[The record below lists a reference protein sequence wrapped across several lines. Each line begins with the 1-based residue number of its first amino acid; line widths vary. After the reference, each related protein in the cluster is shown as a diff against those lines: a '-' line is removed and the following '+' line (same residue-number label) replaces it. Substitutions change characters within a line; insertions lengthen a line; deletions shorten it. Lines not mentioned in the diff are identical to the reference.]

1 MKSICRR
8 LTALLLI
15 FLAPFAVQ
23 AQNNF
28 FTDIPESVCRAGNHK
43 RVIVPEK
50 YRTLRL
56 DGTALADFLRLL
68 PLESTLANRSF
79 APVITLPMP
88 DGSSA
93 RFRVWE
99 SPAMDPV
106 LSAKFP
112 EIKSYTGQGIDD
124 PTANLKLDLS
134 PLGFRAMVLSAV
146 TGSYFVDPYDQV
158 STNNYISYFKSDF
171 KKPGTF
177 RELPVIRTN
186 RKNRQGISP
195 DGVLAGVCTAGQL
208 RTYRLAVAC
217 TNEYAIAATGQASPT
232 VAQALATINTT
243 VNRVNGV
250 YEKEL
255 SFRLVLVANNNLIVF
270 TNAATDPFTG
280 NNSPGVLI
288 GESQTVID
296 TRIGSANYDIGHTF
310 STGGGGLASLGV
322 VCQAGQKASGIT
334 GTDVPVGD
342 PYDIDYVA
350 HEMGHQFGAEHT
362 FNSTNGFCGGNNSP
376 LSNSE
381 PGGGSTIM
389 AYAGLC
395 APDDLQNN
403 SDPYFNGVS
412 FDEITDY
419 AVTGPGNSCPVTTNN
434 GNSAPVVNSGGN
446 YSIPLNTPFV
456 LTGSAT
462 DANNDALTYCWEQVD
477 VGGPFGSPGSPT
489 GDAPIFRSF
498 LPVNT
503 PVRFFPRYSSV
514 LNNTSTIGE
523 KLPSYG
529 RVMKFRLTARD
540 NRAGGGGVCRAEATI
555 TAVGGTG
562 PFEITA
568 PNTAVVWT
576 AGDFQTVTWNTS
588 GTQFAPIN
596 CTSVIIELSTDG
608 GTTFPTTL
616 IASTTN
622 DGSEEIVVPNVV
634 TTTAR
639 IRIRGLNNVFYD
651 ISNTNFRINAATAS
665 TFNFNSPAPVN
676 VCGGVSGNAT
686 LKTVSLNG
694 FTTPINLT
702 ASAIPTGAT
711 VSFSVNPL
719 TPGNSTVVTLGNL
732 GALAPGTY
740 TIRITGVAGSVTKT
754 RDINYVVGSGGTPPQ
769 SLIAPANDAI
779 GQNVKPTFNWST
791 VAGAT
796 SYTLEISTSLS
807 FSPLTQTIPNIFSL
821 PYVLNTPLQ
830 ENTVYYWRVKTTNS
844 CGTGTASASGRFKT
858 GLNSCRISTDVPKVI
873 SAAAANTITST
884 LVIPASLGATIT
896 DLNVVGLDITHSW
909 ISDLT
914 VRLRSPAGTT
924 VTLFDQICTDQADIF
939 MNLDDQA
946 VITTF
951 PCPPVGGVTVKPA
964 NPLSVFN
971 GQSSTGTWTLTVV
984 DNAAQDG
991 GSLNG
996 WGLSINNNSNT
1007 CTFTPTPLAT
1017 TYTFTGNGNWN
1028 VASNWS
1034 GNTVPPS
1041 VLPAGESIVINH
1053 IAGGNC
1059 VLNVTQTISAGAN
1072 LTVVTG
1078 KNMLVQGNLN
1088 IQ

>member
-1 MKSICRR
+1 MNSICRR
-8 LTALLLI
+8 WTMLLLV
-15 FLAPFAVQ
+15 LSPFSSH

-28 FTDIPESVCRAGNHK
+28 FLDVAESVFSAEKHK

-50 YRTLRL
+50 YRTLKL
-56 DGTALADFLRLL
+56 DTGALTGFLHLL
-68 PLESTLANRSF
+68 PAESALLNRSL

-88 DGSSA
+88 DGNTA
-93 RFRVWE
+93 RFHVWE
-99 SPAMDPV
+99 SPAMAPE
-106 LSAKFP
+106 LASKFP

-124 PTANLKLDLS
+124 PTANLKMDWS
-134 PLGFRAMVLSAV
+134 PLGFRAMVLSSV
-146 TGSYFVDPYDQV
+146 TGSYFFDPYDQV
-158 STNNYISYFKSDF
+158 NRSAYISYFKSDF
-171 KKPGTF
+171 HKPGIF
-177 RELPVIRTN
+177 REYPVIRYGK
-186 RKNRQGISP
+186 KNKSVINP
-195 DGVLAGVCTAGQL
+195 DGVLSGICTAGQL

-217 TNEYAIAATGQASPT
+217 TNEYAAAATGLASPT
-232 VAQALATINTT
+232 VSQALAAINTT

-255 SFRLVLVANNNLIVF
+255 SFRLVLIANNSLIVF
-270 TNAATDPFTG
+270 TNPATDPFTG

-310 STGGGGLASLGV
+310 STGGGGLAGQGV
-322 VCQAGQKASGIT
+322 ICEAGQKASGIT
-334 GTDVPVGD
+334 GTDLPVGD
-342 PYDIDYVA
+342 PFDIDYVA
-350 HEMGHQFGAEHT
+350 HEIGHQFGAGHT
-362 FNSTNGFCGGNNSP
+362 FNSTNGFCGGNGTSV
-376 LSNSE
+376 SNSE

-403 SDPYFNGVS
+403 SDAYFNAIS
-412 FDEITDY
+412 YDEITDY
-419 AVTGPGNSCPVTTNN
+419 SVLGVGNTCPVKTNN
-434 GNSAPVVNSGGN
+434 GNSAPVVNAGGN
-446 YSIPLNTPFV
+446 FSIPLNTPFV

-462 DANNDALTYCWEQVD
+462 DANNDVLTYCWEQVD
-477 VGGPFGSPGSPT
+477 VGGPFGSPSSPT
-489 GDAPIFRSF
+489 GDAPLFRSF
-498 LPVNT
+498 TPVST

-514 LNNTSTIGE
+514 LNNTSTLGE
-523 KLPSYG
+523 KLPAYG
-529 RVMKFRLTARD
+529 RVMHFRLTARD

-596 CTSVIIELSTDG
+596 CTSVVIELSTDG
-608 GTTFPTTL
+608 GNTFPTTL
-616 IASTTN
+616 ITSTVN

-651 ISNTNFRINAATAS
+651 ISNTNFRINAATTS
-665 TFNFNSPAPVN
+665 TFNFNSPAPVS
-676 VCGGVSGNAT
+676 VCGGVSGIAT
-686 LKTVSLNG
+686 LKTVGLNG
-694 FTTPINLT
+694 FATPINLS
-702 ASAIPTGAT
+702 ASAIPIGANVT
-711 VSFSVNPL
+711 FSTNPV
-719 TPGNSTVVTLGNL
+719 TPGNSSVVTLGNL
-732 GALAPGTY
+732 SGIAPGTY

-754 RDINYVVGSGGTPPQ
+754 RDISFVIGSGGTPPQ
-769 SLIAPANDAI
+769 TLIAPANDAI
-779 GQNVKPTFNWST
+779 GQTTRPLFNWSAVT
-791 VAGAT
+791 GAT
-796 SYTLEISTSLS
+796 SYTLEISTSLG
-807 FSPLTQTIPNIFSL
+807 FTTIVQSISNIFAL
-821 PYVLNTPLQ
+821 PYTLTTPLE
-830 ENTVYYWRVKTTNS
+830 ENTVYFWRVKTTNA
-844 CGTGTASASGRFKT
+844 CGTGLSSATGRFKT
-858 GLNSCRISTDVPKVI
+858 GLNSCRISNDVPKVI
-873 SAAAANTITST
+873 SSAAANTITST
-884 LVIPASLGATIT
+884 LTIPASLGATIT

-924 VTLFDQICTDQADIF
+924 VTLFNQICNDQADIF

-946 VITTF
+946 VITNF
-951 PCPPVGGVTVKPA
+951 PCPPTGGVTVKPA
-964 NPLSVFN
+964 NPLSAFN
-971 GQSSTGTWTLTVV
+971 GQNSAGTWTLTVI
-984 DNAAQDG
+984 DNAADDG

-1007 CTFTPTPLAT
+1007 CTLTPTPLAT

-1034 GNTVPPS
+1034 GNVIPPS
-1041 VLPAGESIVINH
+1041 VLPSGESIVINH

-1059 VLNVTQTISAGAN
+1059 LLNVTQTINPGAS
-1072 LTVVTG
+1072 LTIVTG
-1078 KNMLVQGNLN
+1078 KNLLVQGNLN